1 LDRTKYILQQIS
13 TERARQINLWGD
25 QINHPFKWI
34 TILQEEMGEAA
45 KAVLE
50 GRPDEYVAELIQVAA
65 AAVAAIECYNRTG
78 TVGKL
83 NDMSIMPVR

>member
-1 LDRTKYILQQIS
+1 M
-13 TERARQINLWGD
+13 LWGD
-25 QINHPFKWI
+25 QDNHPFKWL
-34 TILQEEMGEAA
+34 TIIQEEMGEAA

-50 GRPDEYVAELIQVAA
+50 SRPDEYVAELIQVAA

-83 NDMSIMPVR
+83 HDMSSVPTG